1 MKVFSAIPGGS
12 HLHYWTQR
20 NVTRSLPIGAEEF
33 IREFRLAE
41 SHVNALTAYGK
52 KAVCEAQF
60 YEFGAGWDLCTAL
73 SFFALGARRQILV
86 DLSRLARVELLNETL
101 NKLSRLG
108 EAGSIPSV
116 KIRLLPEGDDK
127 EWVEALEE
135 WYGIKYLAPCD
146 ARSTGLSSQ
155 SVDYVTSTNTLEHIP
170 QSEAHSILRE
180 CRRIMRPDGAISFV
194 IDYRDHYA
202 YADSRIGVYNFLKY
216 PPNVWALCNSSFHFQ
231 SRMRHSDYLRIA
243 KEEGFEIVREQT
255 ERASPDILADI
266 LKEGIAAEFRRYETN
281 DLGACEGHIVLRP
294 AYTASAAD

>member
-1 MKVFSAIPGGS
+1 MKLFSAIPGGS

-20 NVTRSLPIGAEEF
+20 NITKSLPINAEEF
-33 IREFRLAE
+33 NREFAIAE
-41 SHVNALTAYGK
+41 SHVNALTSYGK
-52 KAVCEAQF
+52 NAVCDAQF

-86 DLSRLARVELLNETL
+86 DLNRLARVELINETL

-170 QSEAHSILRE
+170 KSEAHSILRE
-180 CRRIMRPDGAISFV
+180 CRRIMRPDGIISFV

-202 YADSRIGVYNFLKY
+202 YADSRINFYNFLKY
-216 PPNVWALCNSSFHFQ
+216 PPSLWALCNSSFHFQ
-231 SRMRHSDYLRIA
+231 NRLRHSDYLRIA
-243 KEEGFEIVREQT
+243 KEESFEVVREQT
-255 ERASPDILADI
+255 EGALPGSLADI
-266 LKEGIAAEFRRYETN
+266 LDEGIATEFRRYEVD
-281 DLGACEGHIVLRP
+281 DLGACQGHIVLRP
-294 AYTASAAD
+294 ERFASPTD